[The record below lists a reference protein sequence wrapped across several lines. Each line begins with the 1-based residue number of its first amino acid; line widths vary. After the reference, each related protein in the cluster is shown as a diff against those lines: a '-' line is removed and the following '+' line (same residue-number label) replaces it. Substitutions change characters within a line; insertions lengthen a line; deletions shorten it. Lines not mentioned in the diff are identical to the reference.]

1 MLCHVLCWIV
11 SDGIFGDER
20 FQSFSVVV
28 GQPSKTCYVIK
39 YCVHSIS
46 APLVFD
52 SLFVLIWNN
61 MDFFSVGRCYSD
73 ELNGTSW
80 TGQLLSPCPLINRSL
95 LGVFS
100 LTIVRVR
107 YDWFMYV
114 NCSLYWSDDRL
125 SCWPNLVTPANR
137 CFAYVSG
144 LYSHRFIHHVGSACF
159 TEWHN
164 LCPITTFVCW
174 FINLLL
180 EVSVNWRRIV
190 LVREGVCVWGDSI
203 NLSRASR

>member
-125 SCWPNLVTPANR
+125 SVDPIWSLQRIDVLPTSV
-137 CFAYVSG
+137 VSTAIG
-144 LYSHRFIHHVGSACF
+144 LY
-159 TEWHN
+159 
-164 LCPITTFVCW
+164 TTW
-174 FINLLL
+174 APP
-180 EVSVNWRRIV
+180 
-190 LVREGVCVWGDSI
+190 
-203 NLSRASR
+203 ASRNDITFAQSQHSYVDLSIYYWRSV